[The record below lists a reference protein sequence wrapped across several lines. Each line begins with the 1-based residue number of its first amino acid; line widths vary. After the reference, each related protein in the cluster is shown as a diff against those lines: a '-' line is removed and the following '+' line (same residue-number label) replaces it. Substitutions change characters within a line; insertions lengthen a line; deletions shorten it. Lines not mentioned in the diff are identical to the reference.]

1 MEEKKSIQINIFDKD
16 IIEIRLNNE
25 VIYKN
30 KIDNN
35 YIVFDIDVNNK
46 VI

>member
-1 MEEKKSIQINIFDKD
+1 MEEKKTIQINIFDKD

-30 KIDNN
+30 R
-35 YIVFDIDVNNK
+35 IVFDIDLKNK
-46 VI
+46 LI

>member
-1 MEEKKSIQINIFDKD
+1 MEEKKTIQINIFDKD

-30 KIDNN
+30 RIDNN
-35 YIVFDIDVNNK
+35 YIVFDIDLKNK
-46 VI
+46 LI

>member
-35 YIVFDIDVNNK
+35 YIVFDIDLKNK

>member
-1 MEEKKSIQINIFDKD
+1 MEEKKTIQVNIFDKD

-30 KIDNN
+30 GIDNN
-35 YIVFDIDVNNK
+35 YIVFDIDLKNK
-46 VI
+46 LI